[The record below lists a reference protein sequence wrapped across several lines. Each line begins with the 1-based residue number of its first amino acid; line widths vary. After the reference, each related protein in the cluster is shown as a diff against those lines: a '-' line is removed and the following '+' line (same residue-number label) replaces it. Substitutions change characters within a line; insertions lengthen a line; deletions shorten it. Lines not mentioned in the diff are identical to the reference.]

1 MLDSLH
7 KVGGFASRVFKSVN
21 ATRVRAS
28 VPAVAGMVAL
38 SAGIGGIVQTF
49 AGTGGFYCG
58 LVVAGIFCLRIDSR
72 L

>member
-1 MLDSLH
+1 MRDSLH
-7 KVGGFASRVFKSVN
+7 KVGGFSRRVFKSAN

-28 VPAVAGMVAL
+28 VPAVAGMAAL

-49 AGTGGFYCG
+49 AGTGGLWCA
-58 LVVAGIFCLRIDSR
+58 LVVAGAFCLRIDAR

>member
-1 MLDSLH
+1 MRDSLH
-7 KVGGFASRVFKSVN
+7 KVGGFARRVFKSAN

-28 VPAVAGMVAL
+28 APAVAGMAAL

-49 AGTGGFYCG
+49 AGSGGLWCA
-58 LVVAGIFCLRIDSR
+58 LVIAGIFCLRIDAR

>member
-1 MLDSLH
+1 MLDSLR
-7 KVGGFASRVFKSVN
+7 KAGGFASRVFKSAN

-28 VPAVAGMVAL
+28 APAVAGMAAI

-49 AGTGGFYCG
+49 AGSGGLWCG
-58 LVVAGIFCLRIDSR
+58 LVVAGVFCLRVDAR